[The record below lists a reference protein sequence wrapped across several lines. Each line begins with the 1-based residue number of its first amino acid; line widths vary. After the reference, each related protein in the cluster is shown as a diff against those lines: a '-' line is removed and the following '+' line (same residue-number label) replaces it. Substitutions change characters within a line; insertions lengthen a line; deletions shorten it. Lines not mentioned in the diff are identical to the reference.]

1 MEQEVCLPV
10 EWLREGRGMA
20 HCERQQRR
28 ESPTKILGAAEASLS
43 PFVETVT
50 QASYGQLEDVS
61 QTVPFFSAP
70 TNHKTSC

>member
-1 MEQEVCLPV
+1 MEQEACLPV

-28 ESPTKILGAAEASLS
+28 ESPTKIHGAAEASLS

-50 QASYGQLEDVS
+50 
-61 QTVPFFSAP
+61 
-70 TNHKTSC
+70 